1 MDPLSVSAS
10 IAGLVTLADLV
21 FRATSRYAKQVK
33 GAPKEVQD
41 LMNEVKDLS
50 CVLHNLSLVAFS
62 LETDPDP
69 QNANTPKP
77 YHLHECRQLLR
88 QLEEKLPV
96 LETQSSRQKLQSRL
110 KWPFSSSETKE
121 ILASVSRHK
130 QTINI
135 ALAADSI
142 SKLNLCLSQQQAT
155 GENIKDIQHSVG
167 KILDIETKI
176 SLDRKR
182 REVLNAFNKVDARL
196 ELEKNRT
203 LRHPMTG
210 LWLTESSDFED
221 WYSTP
226 KARIWC
232 SGIPG
237 AGKSVIAGAVVDEC
251 LQRTQT
257 KSGTAVGYFFC
268 TYRDPLTFT
277 ANNILSSLCSQLAL
291 QDETA
296 YRILEA
302 YHDELQSNHIR
313 GLPTTPGLVQT
324 LCAMCKI
331 FTQAYLIVNGL
342 DECGDEVEST
352 VDDIVS
358 LSLADANHNIH
369 LFLLSRDEFMIR
381 QRTMPQFHWIEIEAH
396 TEDVQLYVAT
406 ELEQRIGKKKL
417 RLRDMALKDEIL
429 AKLVEGAKGM
439 FRWVACQLDHLCDL
453 PHDRARR
460 KALNKLPPTLPATYE
475 RILLKMDNDYDEETK
490 QLVQRTLLLV
500 FRGFPAER
508 LSVRELCEAI
518 SISEDSDTLDDDAIV
533 EKQDILRWCGSLLRT
548 AREGQ
553 DIEFAHYT
561 VQEYLQN
568 DCQTHPT
575 LGVYSV
581 SEAKSRSL
589 YLRLSLRYLTLRD
602 FEGPLEANER
612 GISSVLERTQQ
623 HCFYE
628 HASIYWPTAAL
639 LETDESLVATQLYK
653 LFDINKIP
661 QFYAWAVE
669 LIRHCILDG
678 DEGAPFFWFYK
689 RSDFGR
695 RDDTGVKV
703 ISAVLRPDFTPLHLA
718 AALGLTPVC
727 QYLLENGAKPNLRSR
742 FGTPLH
748 CALGSLSVFTDVD
761 VSDVVLHVLQGGMQ
775 PTARQKTTRL
785 LLQAGSKANMLL
797 NTPFRTST
805 ILSLVVFSSGYGDD
819 FEIIVDLIKNGVPV
833 EEEDLRSI
841 AGHYQFAKTVYSP
854 EEFKKKY
861 HNGQAFTKLL
871 EALRTPERTSCGTIL
886 EKNMKEEDLRGFVYS
901 AIVENNVTILE
912 KLLSS
917 GRSELVNST
926 GLDPANPSFTP
937 LHIAIR
943 ERSLDALNMLLAS
956 GGDPNIPDENGHTP
970 VHGCWDEDMLCAL
983 IRCGGSTMSLDNNGD
998 TIWHLSAMNNS
1009 VRILKVLVEQDERDS
1024 ALHMVSAKGNTPMS
1038 QAMFSG
1044 SRDAAL
1050 FLLEY
1055 CGTEN
1060 HWVCD
1065 KPIFRTAAALGCSS
1079 VIQKLLDV
1087 GVEKDAPDEKAG
1099 NPLHHLNPSSDLQCI
1114 QQLGSLFSLAE
1125 RRKEDM
1131 RTSFELMCLSLL
1143 GEEDSRVEKCYNLL
1157 ISLLPVGVFSEPHQA
1172 SPVWSFLCLEA
1183 IPRAIQNYPEKAW
1196 VRTLVA
1202 DLLGRGVSE
1211 LYEEENDTSAL
1222 LPFISHLAKVGSS
1235 EREDWIE
1242 RSKEGKIT
1250 DYFAT
1255 FGDWKWISETTA
1267 RLTKDTKFQ
1276 ANVAVD
1282 PSLIQLLFEAII
1294 HEDLDLVE
1302 LLLEIGVDCH
1312 SRGAGLSPFELACLP
1327 NTPENIEIFDLLL
1340 EHTNTSHFS
1349 QENPVFSGYGPLHLT
1364 AGVGP
1369 WPDGGSVK
1377 KLQRLLEAG
1386 AGPDSPLVTWSPL
1399 GYHILQGSIDTAET
1413 LIEAG
1418 ADIWSPV
1425 PGPNDGPLAAMAQG
1439 CLSLL
1444 LKMAEH
1450 TTAKGL
1456 VPQWDRTYTVP
1467 IGDRDVSGINYLH
1480 VAATLGRVECLEF
1493 YLSRGLLTD
1502 LEARDDQQETPVH
1515 HAARSGHVSVLELLK
1530 NHGADIN
1537 SSSASGETPLHLAVR
1552 EQHLDAVKA
1561 LIKLGAKHQAC
1572 SDGCLPIIYA
1582 YDTGNSA
1589 IISALEADS
1598 GCSDEATAGNLRGLR
1613 KMANALRMAINRQ
1626 DIDACQRIHALGCP
1640 LDVEIQSKMMP
1651 LMFAILEKKGVEV
1664 VRWLLDNGSKVS
1676 TPCWDHSTTSFSTA
1690 LHAALARPMFN
1701 ALLPALVS
1709 KFVDEAGDF
1718 ASARNPLVIAIK
1730 SRNPEGLV
1738 ALVNTLRIKGQLT
1751 ILASLIHERLAEE
1764 YSSTPLHF
1772 AAHFNDLDA
1781 AKALLDN
1788 KADIDALD
1796 EDNNTPLHIT
1806 VSERAEEVTNL
1817 LIARGARLNQRDRWF
1832 QTPLHTACMQKSWQ
1846 IVRLLTQAE
1855 AIPNTVDYCGDNIL
1869 RALTRDEGYYG
1880 KFPDARILEKFLD
1893 HGLDPFQTNDD
1904 GLSAAHDMLA
1914 SKSAACLRHTLRRSP
1929 GIFQGCRFLWPHKQ
1943 ILYGPLS
1950 PRRRLLSISKNL
1962 RLISQLLANT
1972 ASSAKP
1978 PVGAWSKHCGTSL
1991 TLEQRLIM
1999 SAMSMEN
2006 LLLLH

>member
-62 LETDPDP
+62 LETDPAP

-155 GENIKDIQHSVG
+155 GESIKDLQHDVK

-182 REVLNAFNKVDARL
+182 REVLKAFNKVDARP

-257 KSGTAVGYFFC
+257 K
-268 TYRDPLTFT
+268 P

-291 QDETA
+291 QDERA
-296 YRILEA
+296 YGILEA
-302 YHDELQSNHIR
+302 YHEELQSNQIR

-324 LCAMCKI
+324 LYAMCEV
-331 FTQAYLIVNGL
+331 FTQVYLIVDGL

-352 VDDIVS
+352 VDDLVS
-358 LSLADANHNIH
+358 LSLADENHTIH
-369 LFLLSRDEFMIR
+369 LFLLSRDEFIIR

-396 TEDVQLYVAT
+396 TQDVQLYVAT
-406 ELEQRIGKKKL
+406 ELEKRISKKKL

-453 PHDRARR
+453 PHDRARQ

-475 RILLKMDNDYDEETK
+475 RILLKMDNDYNEETK
-490 QLVQRTLLLV
+490 RLVQRTLLLV
-500 FRGFPAER
+500 SCGLPDER

-518 SISEDSDTLDDDAIV
+518 SISEDSDTLDDDEIV
-533 EKQDILRWCGSLLRT
+533 EEQDILRWCGSLLRT
-548 AREGQ
+548 ARGGQ
-553 DIEFAHYT
+553 EFEFAHYT

-581 SEAKSRSL
+581 SEAKSRNL
-589 YLRLSLRYLTLRD
+589 YLRLSLRYLTFRD
-602 FEGPLEANER
+602 FEGSLEANER
-612 GISSVLERTQQ
+612 GISSVLERTKR
-623 HCFYE
+623 HPFYE
-628 HASIYWPTAAL
+628 HASIYWPAAAL

-669 LIRHCILDG
+669 LIRHCIHGG
-678 DEGAPFFWFYK
+678 DAGAPLFGFFK

-695 RDDTGVKV
+695 SDDTGVKV

-727 QYLLENGAKPNLRSR
+727 QYLLEKGAKLNLRSR
-742 FGTPLH
+742 
-748 CALGSLSVFTDVD
+748 S
-761 VSDVVLHVLQGGMQ
+761 
-775 PTARQKTTRL
+775 
-785 LLQAGSKANMLL
+785 
-797 NTPFRTST
+797 ST
-805 ILSLVVFSSGYGDD
+805 ILSLVVFSSQYGPD
-819 FEIIVDLIKNGVPV
+819 FEIIVDLIKNGVAV
-833 EEEDLRSI
+833 EEEDLRSL
-841 AGHYQFAKTVYSP
+841 AQHYQVAEAVYSP
-854 EEFKKKY
+854 KTFKKKY

-871 EALRTPERTSCGTIL
+871 EALRSPERTSSPESRLYEMTLQFASAMRLNIL
-886 EKNMKEEDLRGFVYS
+886 EQVMEPYLEENMKDEDLRSFVYS

-926 GLDPANPSFTP
+926 GLDPAVPSFTP

-956 GGDPNIPDENGHTP
+956 GSDPNMPDEKGCRP
-970 VHGCWDEDMLCAL
+970 VHLCSDDEDEDMLCAL
-983 IRCGGSTMSLDNNGD
+983 IRCGGSTISLDNDGN
-998 TIWHLSAMNNS
+998 TIWHLSVMKNS

-1024 ALHMVSAKGNTPMS
+1024 ALRMVSAKGNTPMG
-1038 QAMFSG
+1038 QAMFDG
-1044 SRDAAL
+1044 NRDVAL

-1065 KPIFRTAAALGCSS
+1065 KPIFRAAAALGCSS

-1087 GVEKDAPDEKAG
+1087 GVEKDAPDEKSG
-1099 NPLHHLNPSSDLQCI
+1099 NPLHHLSPSSDLQCI

-1131 RTSFELMCLSLL
+1131 RTPFEKMCLSFL
-1143 GEEDSRVEKCYNLL
+1143 GEKDSRVRKCYNLL
-1157 ISLLPVGVFSEPHQA
+1157 IGLLPVGVFSEPHQA

-1183 IPRAIQNYPEKAW
+1183 VPRTMRHYRKKAW
-1196 VRTLVA
+1196 VRKLVTE
-1202 DLLGRGVSE
+1202 LLDRGVSE

-1222 LPFISHLAKVGSS
+1222 LPFISNLVEWGPSKVIS
-1235 EREDWIE
+1235 WIRDAE
-1242 RSKEGKIT
+1242 EGRIT

-1255 FGDWKWISETTA
+1255 FRGWEWFSETTA

-1276 ANVAVD
+1276 ANVAAE
-1282 PSLIQLLFEAII
+1282 PSLIQLLSEAII
-1294 HEDLDLVE
+1294 HEDLDLVG

-1312 SRGAGLSPFELACLP
+1312 SRVAGLSPFELACLP

-1340 EHTNTSHFS
+1340 EHTNSSHLS
-1349 QENPVFSGYGPLHLT
+1349 QGNPVLYGYGPLHLT
-1364 AGVGP
+1364 AGVGS
-1369 WPDGGSVK
+1369 WPNGGSVK

-1386 AGPDSPLVTWSPL
+1386 AGPDSPLLPWSPL
-1399 GYHILQGSIDTAET
+1399 AYHISQHSIDTAET

-1418 ADIWSPV
+1418 ADIWSSV
-1425 PGPNDGPLAAMAQG
+1425 PGCFDGPLAAMTG
-1439 CLSLL
+1439 GHLPLLS
-1444 LKMAEH
+1444 KMAEH
-1450 TTAKGL
+1450 ATAKGL
-1456 VPQWDRTYTVP
+1456 VPQWDRTCTV
-1467 IGDRDVSGINYLH
+1467 IVGDRNVSGINALH
-1480 VAATLGRVECLEF
+1480 LAALLDRVECLEL
-1493 YLSRGLLTD
+1493 YLNRGLLTD
-1502 LEARDDQQETPVH
+1502 LEARDDRQETPVH
-1515 HAARSGHVSVLELLK
+1515 LAARFGHVSVLELLK

-1552 EQHLDAVKA
+1552 GQHLDAVKT
-1561 LIKLGAKHQAC
+1561 LIKLGAKHEAC

-1598 GCSDEATAGNLRGLR
+1598 GCSAEATTGNLRGLR
-1613 KMANALRMAINRQ
+1613 KMADALQMAINRQ

-1651 LMFAILEKKGVEV
+1651 LMFAILAKKGVEV

-1676 TPCWDHSTTSFSTA
+1676 TPCWDHLSPCWDYSTPCWDLSTDSFSTA

-1718 ASARNPLVIAIK
+1718 ASARNPLVIAIE
-1730 SRNPEGLV
+1730 SGNSDGLV
-1738 ALVNTLRIKGQLT
+1738 ILVNTLRIKGQLT
-1751 ILASLIHERLAEE
+1751 
-1764 YSSTPLHF
+1764 
-1772 AAHFNDLDA
+1772 
-1781 AKALLDN
+1781 
-1788 KADIDALD
+1788 
-1796 EDNNTPLHIT
+1796 
-1806 VSERAEEVTNL
+1806 
-1817 LIARGARLNQRDRWF
+1817 
-1832 QTPLHTACMQKSWQ
+1832 
-1846 IVRLLTQAE
+1846 
-1855 AIPNTVDYCGDNIL
+1855 
-1869 RALTRDEGYYG
+1869 
-1880 KFPDARILEKFLD
+1880 
-1893 HGLDPFQTNDD
+1893 
-1904 GLSAAHDMLA
+1904 
-1914 SKSAACLRHTLRRSP
+1914 
-1929 GIFQGCRFLWPHKQ
+1929 
-1943 ILYGPLS
+1943 
-1950 PRRRLLSISKNL
+1950 
-1962 RLISQLLANT
+1962 
-1972 ASSAKP
+1972 
-1978 PVGAWSKHCGTSL
+1978 
-1991 TLEQRLIM
+1991 
-1999 SAMSMEN
+1999 
-2006 LLLLH
+2006 

>member
-69 QNANTPKP
+69 QNANPPKP

-110 KWPFSSSETKE
+110 KWPFSSTETKE

-142 SKLNLCLSQQQAT
+142 SKLNLCLSQQEAT
-155 GENIKDIQHSVG
+155 GENIKDLQHNVK

-182 REVLNAFNKVDARL
+182 RDVLNAFNKVDARL

-210 LWLTESSDFED
+210 LWLTESSNFED

-257 KSGTAVGYFFC
+257 KPGTAVGYFFC

-291 QDETA
+291 QDEAA
-296 YRILEA
+296 YGILEA
-302 YHDELQSNHIR
+302 YHEELQSNHIR
-313 GLPTTPGLVQT
+313 GLPTTLGLVQT
-324 LCAMCKI
+324 LYTMCKT
-331 FTQAYLIVNGL
+331 FTQVYLIVDGL
-342 DECGDEVEST
+342 DECVDEVEST
-352 VDDIVS
+352 VDDLVS

-369 LFLLSRDEFMIR
+369 LFLLSRDEFVIR

-406 ELEQRIGKKKL
+406 ELEKRIGKKKL

-439 FRWVACQLDHLCDL
+439 FRWVACQIDHLCDL

-490 QLVQRTLLLV
+490 RLVQRTLLLV
-500 FRGFPAER
+500 FGGFPAPR
-508 LSVRELCEAI
+508 LSVRELCEAV
-518 SISEDSDTLDDDAIV
+518 SISEDSDTLDDDEIV
-533 EKQDILRWCGSLLRT
+533 EEQDILRWCGSLLRT
-548 AREGQ
+548 AGEGQ

-575 LGVYSV
+575 LGLYSV
-581 SEAKSRSL
+581 SEAKSRNL
-589 YLRLSLRYLTLRD
+589 YLRLSLRYLTLQD
-602 FEGPLEANER
+602 FEEPLEANER
-612 GISSVLERTQQ
+612 GISSVLERREQ

-628 HASIYWPTAAL
+628 HASIYWPAAAL

-669 LIRHCILDG
+669 LIRHCLVI
-678 DEGAPFFWFYK
+678 EGEGGPSFWFVK

-695 RDDTGVKV
+695 SDDTGIKV

-718 AALGLTPVC
+718 AALGLAPVC

-748 CALGSLSVFTDVD
+748 CALGGLSVFADVD
-761 VSDVVLHVLQGGMQ
+761 ISNMELYSGNHLELQGGMQ
-775 PTARQKTTRL
+775 PTARQKTTQL
-785 LLQAGSKANMLL
+785 LLQAGSETNMLL

-805 ILSLVVFSSGYGDD
+805 ILSLVVFSSWYGHD
-819 FEIIVDLIKNGVPV
+819 FEIIVDLINNGVAV
-833 EEEDLRSI
+833 EEEDLKSL
-841 AGHYQFAKTVYSP
+841 AEHYRVAKTVYSP
-854 EEFKKKY
+854 EVFKKEY

-871 EALRTPERTSCGTIL
+871 EALRTPERTSSLESRLYNLTLEFASAMKLNIL
-886 EKNMKEEDLRGFVYS
+886 EQIVEPYLEENTKDEDLRSFVYS
-901 AIVENNVTILE
+901 AIVENNVTVLE
-912 KLLSS
+912 KFLSS

-926 GLDPANPSFTP
+926 GLDPGDPSFTP

-956 GGDPNIPDENGHTP
+956 GGDPNIPDEQGHTP
-970 VHGCWDEDMLCAL
+970 VHLCWDEDMLRAL
-983 IRCGGSTMSLDNNGD
+983 IRCGGSTISLDNDGN
-998 TIWHLSAMNNS
+998 TIWHLSVMKNS

-1024 ALHMVSAKGNTPMS
+1024 ALRTVSAQGNTPMG
-1038 QAMFSG
+1038 QAMFDG
-1044 SRDAAL
+1044 NRDAAL

-1055 CGTEN
+1055 CDTKN
-1060 HWVCD
+1060 HWVCNE
-1065 KPIFRTAAALGCSS
+1065 PIFRAAAALGCSS

-1087 GVEKDAPDEKAG
+1087 GVEKDAPDEKEG
-1099 NPLHHLNPSSDLQCI
+1099 NPLHHLNPFSDLKCI

-1125 RRKEDM
+1125 RRKEDL
-1131 RTSFELMCLSLL
+1131 RTPFELMCLSLL
-1143 GEEDSRVEKCYNLL
+1143 CEEDSRVGMCCNLL
-1157 ISLLPVGVFSEPHQA
+1157 IGLLPVGVFSEPHQA
-1172 SPVWSFLCLEA
+1172 SPVWSFVCFEVV
-1183 IPRAIQNYPEKAW
+1183 PRAMWAYMEKAW
-1196 VRTLVA
+1196 IRKLVA
-1202 DLLGRGVSE
+1202 DLLDRGVSE

-1222 LPFISHLAKVGSS
+1222 LPFISHLVKTGSLKLES
-1235 EREDWIE
+1235 WIE
-1242 RSKEGKIT
+1242 DAKKTRIT
-1250 DYFAT
+1250 AYLAT
-1255 FGDWKWISETTA
+1255 LRDWKWISETTA

-1276 ANVAVD
+1276 ANVAAE
-1282 PSLIQLLFEAII
+1282 PSLIQLLSEAII
-1294 HEDLDLVE
+1294 HEDLDLVA

-1312 SRGAGLSPFELACLP
+1312 SRGAELSPFELACLP
-1327 NTPENIEIFDLLL
+1327 NTPENIEVFDLLL

-1349 QENPVFSGYGPLHLT
+1349 RENPVFSGYGPLHFT

-1386 AGPDSPLVTWSPL
+1386 AGPDSPLLPWSPL
-1399 GYHILQGSIDTAET
+1399 AYHILQHSIDTAEI

-1418 ADIWSPV
+1418 ADIWSSV
-1425 PGPNDGPLAAMAQG
+1425 PGFYDGPLAAMAG
-1439 CLSLL
+1439 GHLSLL
-1444 LKMAEH
+1444 SKMAEH

-1456 VPQWDRTYTVP
+1456 VPHWDHTCTVE
-1467 IGDRDVSGINYLH
+1467 IGDRDVSGINALH
-1480 VAATLGRVECLEF
+1480 LAAAWGRVECLEL
-1493 YLSRGLLTD
+1493 YLDRGLLTD
-1502 LEARDDQQETPVH
+1502 LEARDDRQETPVH
-1515 HAARSGHVSVLELLK
+1515 YAARFGHVSVLELLK

-1552 EQHLDAVKA
+1552 GQLLDAVKA
-1561 LIKLGAKHQAC
+1561 LIKLGAKQQPC

-1598 GCSDEATAGNLRGLR
+1598 GCSTEATTGNLRGLR
-1613 KMANALRMAINRQ
+1613 KMADALRMALNRQ
-1626 DIDACQRIHALGCP
+1626 DIDACQRIHAFGCP

-1651 LMFAILEKKGVEV
+1651 LMFAIVEEKSVEV
-1664 VRWLLDNGSKVS
+1664 VQWLLDNGSKVS
-1676 TPCWDHSTTSFSTA
+1676 APCWDHSTDSFSTA
-1690 LHAALARPMFN
+1690 LHVALARPMFN

-1718 ASARNPLVIAIK
+1718 ASARNPLVIAIE
-1730 SRNPEGLV
+1730 SGNSEGLV
-1738 ALVNTLRIKGQLT
+1738 VLVNTLRIKGQLT
-1751 ILASLIHERLAEE
+1751 
-1764 YSSTPLHF
+1764 
-1772 AAHFNDLDA
+1772 
-1781 AKALLDN
+1781 
-1788 KADIDALD
+1788 
-1796 EDNNTPLHIT
+1796 
-1806 VSERAEEVTNL
+1806 
-1817 LIARGARLNQRDRWF
+1817 
-1832 QTPLHTACMQKSWQ
+1832 
-1846 IVRLLTQAE
+1846 
-1855 AIPNTVDYCGDNIL
+1855 
-1869 RALTRDEGYYG
+1869 
-1880 KFPDARILEKFLD
+1880 
-1893 HGLDPFQTNDD
+1893 
-1904 GLSAAHDMLA
+1904 
-1914 SKSAACLRHTLRRSP
+1914 
-1929 GIFQGCRFLWPHKQ
+1929 
-1943 ILYGPLS
+1943 
-1950 PRRRLLSISKNL
+1950 
-1962 RLISQLLANT
+1962 
-1972 ASSAKP
+1972 
-1978 PVGAWSKHCGTSL
+1978 
-1991 TLEQRLIM
+1991 
-1999 SAMSMEN
+1999 
-2006 LLLLH
+2006 